1 MPDKLADGRMPIQVR
16 SCSMTLT
23 LDEALLTLN
32 DRLGQEVTAWM
43 EVSHDTPL
51 LIATG
56 ILENWSQETSTG
68 PPSSGVEPQHFD
80 LRGHY
85 SLADAR
91 FDLSDPPIES
101 VSERTNG
108 LTFRFAG
115 GARLVVTWSP
125 MSEEGLV

>member
-1 MPDKLADGRMPIQVR
+1 
-16 SCSMTLT
+16 MTLT

-43 EVSHDTPL
+43 EVSHETPL

-56 ILENWSQETSTG
+56 ILENWSRETATDPLRSPG
-68 PPSSGVEPQHFD
+68 EPQHFD

-101 VSERTNG
+101 VSERKNG

-125 MSEEGLV
+125 ITEDDLV